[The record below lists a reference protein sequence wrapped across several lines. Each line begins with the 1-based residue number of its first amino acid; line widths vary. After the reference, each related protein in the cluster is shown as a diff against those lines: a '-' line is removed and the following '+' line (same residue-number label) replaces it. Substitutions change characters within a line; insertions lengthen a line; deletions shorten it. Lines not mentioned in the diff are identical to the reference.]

1 MVALAFTG
9 RNLATG
15 RFMKIIRHTDSS
27 FSQDLAP
34 LWHRQAF
41 DPAIDQS
48 VAAMLAEV
56 RQHGDAA
63 LTRFAQQFDKCHLP
77 PERFLVTAAERQ
89 AASATLTA
97 RQREA
102 MALAHAQIR
111 DCAAA
116 QRPADWQST
125 PRPGVMLGERYTPLD
140 RVAAY
145 IPGGSAPL
153 VSTVLHTLTFA
164 QVAGVPE
171 RVLTTP
177 PSPDGQV
184 NPAILHAAELTG
196 VSEVYRLGGV
206 YGVAAMAYGTATIR
220 PVQKIVGPGNAY
232 VTAAKRQVYGQ
243 VSLDLVAGPSEVAII
258 ADASGRADWIAADI
272 LAQAEHGSG
281 H

>member
-1 MVALAFTG
+1 MRTVPVSCWTRPCWRSMVALAFTG

-102 MALAHAQIR
+102 MALAHA
-111 DCAAA
+111 
-116 QRPADWQST
+116 
-125 PRPGVMLGERYTPLD
+125 GEAE
-140 RVAAY
+140 VEV
-145 IPGGSAPL
+145 SA
-153 VSTVLHTLTFA
+153 VL
-164 QVAGVPE
+164 
-171 RVLTTP
+171 R
-177 PSPDGQV
+177 
-184 NPAILHAAELTG
+184 
-196 VSEVYRLGGV
+196 EV
-206 YGVAAMAYGTATIR
+206 
-220 PVQKIVGPGNAY
+220 
-232 VTAAKRQVYGQ
+232 
-243 VSLDLVAGPSEVAII
+243 
-258 ADASGRADWIAADI
+258 RA
-272 LAQAEHGSG
+272 
-281 H
+281 